1 MSSRATNLRDGTI
14 EIQTDEGDR
23 LILSPDEA
31 QIFHAEIQNN
41 LLQIYSEDQPGLENQ
56 IPIVVSEISLSIE
69 DAEQL
74 SARLEYLLNHAG
86 RGPSKGVD
94 WLRVGY

>member
-1 MSSRATNLRDGTI
+1 MSSRARILRDGNV
-14 EIQTDEGDR
+14 EIQTDDGDR
-23 LILSPDEA
+23 LILTMEEA
-31 QIFHAEIQNN
+31 RIFHNEIEYK
-41 LLQIYSEDQPGLENQ
+41 LISIFSDDQPGLENQ
-56 IPIVVSEISLSIE
+56 TPIVVSEISLSIE

-86 RGPSKGVD
+86 REPSKKID